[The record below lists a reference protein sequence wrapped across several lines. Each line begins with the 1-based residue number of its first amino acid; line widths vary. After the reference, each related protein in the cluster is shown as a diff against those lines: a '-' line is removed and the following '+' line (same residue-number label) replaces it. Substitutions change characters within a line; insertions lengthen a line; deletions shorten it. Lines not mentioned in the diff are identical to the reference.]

1 MKYKVFTFG
10 FLFSNIL
17 KHIGDVQIPD
27 APTSIWDETRKSEYS
42 QLYLDFAP
50 YFQALRTEIGLEPC
64 DSETTE
70 CDEPTESDDY
80 ITRRDFPGLTFEP
93 LAEGVPAETL
103 ILDRRFYEYPYTK
116 SFVKFVLQRTHKFGK
131 TKYGKRHIDLLDF
144 FRHAFRPHIYHL
156 EESEG
161 QNGGQFKGEYEQH
174 MRLVLKNLGL

>member
-64 DSETTE
+64 DSQTTE
-70 CDEPTESDDY
+70 CDTPTETDAY
-80 ITRRDFPGLTFEP
+80 KYPGVFEP
-93 LAEGVPAETL
+93 LAEGIPAETL
-103 ILDRRFYEYPYTK
+103 ILDRQFYEEPYIK
-116 SFVKFVLQRTHKFGK
+116 SFVKFVLQGIHKFGK

-156 EESEG
+156 RD
-161 QNGGQFKGEYEQH
+161 GEYEQH
-174 MRLVLKNLGL
+174 MRFVL